1 MRKHTPG
8 PWKLE
13 PYDPCLA
20 GEDFQ
25 WGGIWAGPV
34 MLDGINYGQP
44 PNTPIKP
51 DALERMEADARLIA
65 AAPDLLEALDD
76 LARYADTCE
85 LFLRETHPG
94 KADMLR
100 KRVTAAI
107 DAIAKAT
114 GGEV

>member
-1 MRKHTPG
+1 MDREAMKHTPG
-8 PWKLE
+8 PWFQGTGNYE
-13 PYDPCLA
+13 YCVYDKRVWINQDGSSG
-20 GEDFQ
+20 GET
-25 WGGIWAGPV
+25 
-34 MLDGINYGQP
+34 
-44 PNTPIKP
+44 PNLVVVVSPE
-51 DALERMEADARLIA
+51 DAIADARLIA
-65 AAPDLLEALDD
+65 AAPDLLSALDD

-107 DAIAKAT
+107 DAMAKAT

>member
-1 MRKHTPG
+1 MSKEDMKHTPG
-8 PWKLE
+8 PW
-13 PYDPCLA
+13 YID
-20 GEDFQ
+20 
-25 WGGIWAGPV
+25 
-34 MLDGINYGQP
+34 
-44 PNTPIKP
+44 PIKAHANGNRRIMAEQCTP
-51 DALERMEADARLIA
+51 VAVVPEHLAANARLIA

-107 DAIAKAT
+107 DAMAKAT

>member
-1 MRKHTPG
+1 MSREAMKHTPG
-8 PWKLE
+8 PWKTIKTFGGVTHVMTQDDKSIALLRGYKH
-13 PYDPCLA
+13 PYSA
-20 GEDFQ
+20 
-25 WGGIWAGPV
+25 
-34 MLDGINYGQP
+34 N
-44 PNTPIKP
+44 
-51 DALERMEADARLIA
+51 ARLIT
-65 AAPDLLEALDD
+65 AAPDLLSALDD

-107 DAIAKAT
+107 DAMAKAT